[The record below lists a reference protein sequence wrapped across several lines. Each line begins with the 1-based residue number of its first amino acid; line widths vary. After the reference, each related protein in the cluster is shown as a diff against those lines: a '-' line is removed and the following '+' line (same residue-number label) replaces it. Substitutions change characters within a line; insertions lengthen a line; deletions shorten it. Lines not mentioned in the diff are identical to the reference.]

1 MLIRKGASD
10 NVMVFPET
18 DYNNSA
24 FGFSNGQ
31 YTFSH
36 SAYGA
41 DSFRYSWNFG
51 RNWTQWKSW
60 EDTTFIDASV
70 FDTPDLFWQGQHI
83 VVQCEFTIASIHTVV
98 ERYLRLEQHCAIRQ
112 CCRSCGSWLRL
123 PTSCSTISRSWAV
136 QFLGLRQGY
145 LSRNGTDR

>member
-1 MLIRKGASD
+1 VTDKLLIRKGASD
-10 NVMVFPET
+10 NVIVFPES

-60 EDTTFIDASV
+60 EDTTYIDAGV
-70 FDTPDLFWQGQHI
+70 FDTPDNFWQGQHI
-83 VVQCEFTIASIHTVV
+83 LVQCKFTIATIHTVV
-98 ERYLRLEQHCAIRQ
+98 
-112 CCRSCGSWLRL
+112 
-123 PTSCSTISRSWAV
+123 
-136 QFLGLRQGY
+136 
-145 LSRNGTDR
+145 